1 MRHPGYMGWFIWSV
15 ATQLLLVNPVCTLVF
30 ANVVSTHA
38 GLVAPQKCLGYQF
51 CLWLGKT

>member
-1 MRHPGYMGWFIWSV
+1 MGWFIWSV